1 MMTEEYYLAERV
13 KDLQN
18 EVNLLRASY
27 MNLEQEYKE
36 LEKRY
41 ELLVNSEKN

>member
-1 MMTEEYYLAERV
+1 MSDEFVMADRIKELE
-13 KDLQN
+13 N
-18 EVNLLRASY
+18 EIQMLRASY